1 MSTYVRVDRG
11 TGHRAGQLLRH
22 KDDPK
27 RWQVKVFLFRD
38 ERGRKRYRTEVVHGG
53 RKAAEAKLLELLQT
67 KSTGGLKP
75 RAHLTLRD
83 LVKEWLKHKARE
95 IAPRTLDQY
104 RDALERYVL
113 PSLGHRKVGDLH
125 LREIDAL
132 YGLMLAGD
140 LPTPD
145 PKPGREAKKP
155 DALSPRT
162 VRLTHAA
169 LAQALGQA
177 VAWGLLTVNPAAGVT
192 IPTSKP
198 KEKEVL
204 TATERA
210 AFLRACEGSF
220 YGAFFRTLVDTG
232 LRPGEACALRWSD
245 LDFERGTI
253 AVQRAVTRGDNGEAV
268 LAEPKTTKSRRTVP
282 MLNGLRDVL
291 LAHEE
296 RQRSVNHDLGGFV
309 FTNTDGRML
318 RPWTFSTRD
327 LERTLKQAGIV
338 KKVTLYSLRHTFAT
352 LHVVAGTPIKVVSDV
367 LGHANIQQTAN
378 TSQHADQ
385 GVTADW
391 MRRFEEAIANIPNQ
405 RDLAAN

>member
-1 MSTYVRVDRG
+1 MSAYVKVDRG
-11 TGHRAGQLLRH
+11 TGPRAGQLLQH

-38 ERGRKRYRTEVVHGG
+38 EQGRKRYRTEVVHGG

-75 RAHLTLRD
+75 RARMTLRD

-113 PSLGHRKVGDLH
+113 PSLGHRKIGDLH
-125 LREIDAL
+125 LREIDML

-145 PKPGREAKKP
+145 PKVGQKAAKKP
-155 DALSPRT
+155 AKLSART

-169 LAQALGQA
+169 LAQALSQA
-177 VAWGLLTVNPAAGVT
+177 VSWGLLTVNPAAGVT

-198 KEKEVL
+198 KEKDVL
-204 TATERA
+204 TASERA
-210 AFLRACEGSF
+210 EFVNACAGSF
-220 YGAFFRTLVDTG
+220 YGAFYRTLVDTG
-232 LRPGEACALRWSD
+232 LRPGEACALRWTD
-245 LDFERGTI
+245 LDFDRSTI
-253 AVQRAVTRGDNGEAV
+253 SVQRAVTRGAGGEAV
-268 LAEPKTTKSRRTVP
+268 LAEPKTAKSRRTVP
-282 MLNGLRDVL
+282 MLGGLRDVL
-291 LAHEE
+291 VAHLEY
-296 RQRSVNHDLGGFV
+296 QRDRNLDAAGFV
-309 FTNTDGRML
+309 FTNQAGSML

-327 LERTLKQAGIV
+327 LDRTLEQAGIG
-338 KKVTLYSLRHTFAT
+338 KAVTLYSLRHTFAT

-378 TSQHADQ
+378 TYQHADQ

-391 MRRFEEAIANIPNQ
+391 MQRFE
-405 RDLAAN
+405 AALKDSQKVHAVN